1 MGRQCAEAVKGQIQE
16 RQVRAE
22 LERKDRRGES
32 SGYWGPE
39 EKPIRSAKLQQQV
52 RQELV
57 AQMEVNQSR
66 KLDSR
71 DRKLRQERCIVENAL
86 DRMVEDHDKVSVRVA
101 KQKEIL
107 NKAWNNQV
115 QIKRAQRQV
124 DSIGQ

>member
-22 LERKDRRGES
+22 LERKDRRAAP

-39 EKPIRSAKLQQQV
+39 EKPIRSTKLQQQV

-57 AQMEVNQSR
+57 AQMEVNQTR

-71 DRKLRQERCIVENAL
+71 DRKLRQEKCIVDNAL
-86 DRMVEDHDKVSVRVA
+86 DRMVEDHDRVSARAV
-101 KQKEIL
+101 KQKDIL
-107 NKAWNNQV
+107 NRAWNNQV
-115 QIKRAQRQV
+115 QIKR
-124 DSIGQ
+124 